1 MGIFSGKFASAVF
14 CFFIT
19 MNEQVTI
26 IGLDPGLRHTG
37 WGAIAQRGN
46 RLSFVA
52 AGRVNPDP
60 KLSMAARLCVL
71 ADEIS
76 RIVRLYQPDEAAIEE
91 TFVNANALS
100 ALKLGQA
107 RGAAMVALAQQ
118 GLSVAE
124 YAANRVKQS
133 VTGYGH
139 ADKAQIQAMIA
150 ALLPGVGALAPDAAD
165 ALAVAITH
173 AHHRSLAPSAVLAQ
187 AQAKARR

>member
-1 MGIFSGKFASAVF
+1 MGGGVLEAKKVVIL
-14 CFFIT
+14 
-19 MNEQVTI
+19 
-26 IGLDPGLRHTG
+26 GLDPGLRHTG
-37 WGAIAQRGN
+37 WGVIERDGN
-46 RLSFVA
+46 RLSYVA

-60 KLSMAARLCVL
+60 ELPMAARLCAL
-71 ADEIS
+71 AEGVSDV
-76 RIVRLYQPDEAAIEE
+76 VRLYAPDEAAIEE

-107 RGAAMVALAQQ
+107 RGAAMVALAQA

-139 ADKAQIQAMIA
+139 ADKTQIQVMIA
-150 ALLPGVGALAPDAAD
+150 MLLPGSGKLAADAAD

-173 AHHRSLAPSAVLAQ
+173 AHHRDVSALAQ
-187 AQAKARR
+187 DGGMRIKK